1 MKMFNDNL
9 KVGTQLNLKE
19 MVGIKAASYVK
30 NGMTVGLGTGSTAYY
45 MIEELGRRMKEEGLT
60 IVGVPTSYASQQ
72 QAESLGIPVKT
83 IDEVNHVDLTIDG
96 ADEISADFHG
106 IKGGGAALLFE
117 KVVATY
123 SREIIWIVDDSKMVN
138 HLGKFPLP
146 VEVIPYGQE
155 QLFRL
160 FQEKGYNPS
169 FRMESEESLKE
180 TDSGHSIIDL
190 HLDKIEDP
198 IALAKELD
206 ELVGVV
212 EHGLFLSMVN
222 KVIIGKESGPEV
234 IDNIR

>member
-1 MKMFNDNL
+1 MERL
-9 KVGTQLNLKE
+9 KKISGVT
-19 MVGIKAASYVK
+19 AAQYVK
-30 NGMTVGLGTGSTAYY
+30 DGMVVGLGTGSTAYY
-45 MIEELGRRMKEEGLT
+45 MIEELGRRVKEEGLA
-60 IVGVPTSYASQQ
+60 IIGVPTSYASKE
-72 QAESLGIPVKT
+72 QAEKLGIPVKT

-117 KVVATY
+117 KIVASY
-123 SREIIWIVDDSKMVN
+123 SNQIIWIVDESKMVN

-146 VEVIPYGQE
+146 VEVVPYGQE

-169 FRMESEESLKE
+169 FRMEENEKLKQ

-190 HLDKIEDP
+190 HLDCIEDP
-198 IALAKELD
+198 LALD
-206 ELVGVV
+206 EELNQLAGVV

-222 KVIIGKESGPEV
+222 TVIVGKETGPEV
-234 IDNIR
+234 IENIR

>member
-1 MKMFNDNL
+1 M
-9 KVGTQLNLKE
+9 NLKE
-19 MVGIKAASYVK
+19 MVGIKAASYIK
-30 NGMTVGLGTGSTAYY
+30 DGMTVGLGTGSTAYY
-45 MIEELGRRMKEEGLT
+45 MIEELGRRVKEEGLK

-72 QAESLGIPVKT
+72 QAAALGIPVKT

-123 SREIIWIVDDSKMVN
+123 SKEIIWIVDESKMVPQ
-138 HLGKFPLP
+138 LGKFPLP

-160 FQEKGYNPS
+160 FQEKGYQPA
-169 FRMESEESLKE
+169 FRMASDDTLKK

-190 HLDKIEDP
+190 HLDKIENP

-206 ELVGVV
+206 TLVGVV

>member
-1 MKMFNDNL
+1 
-9 KVGTQLNLKE
+9 
-19 MVGIKAASYVK
+19 MVGIKAASYVTD
-30 NGMTVGLGTGSTAYY
+30 GMTVGLGTGSTAYY
-45 MIEELGRRMKEEGLT
+45 MIEELGRRIKEEGLT
-60 IVGVPTSYASQQ
+60 IVGVPTSYASKK
-72 QAESLGIPVKT
+72 QAEGLGITVKT

-117 KVVATY
+117 KIVATY
-123 SREIIWIVDDSKMVN
+123 SKEVIWIVDDSKMVEK
-138 HLGKFPLP
+138 LGKFPLP
-146 VEVIPYGQE
+146 IEVIPYGQE

-160 FQEKGYNPS
+160 FQEKGYNPA
-169 FRMESEESLKE
+169 FRMESDEALTQ

-190 HLDKIEDP
+190 NLDQIEDP